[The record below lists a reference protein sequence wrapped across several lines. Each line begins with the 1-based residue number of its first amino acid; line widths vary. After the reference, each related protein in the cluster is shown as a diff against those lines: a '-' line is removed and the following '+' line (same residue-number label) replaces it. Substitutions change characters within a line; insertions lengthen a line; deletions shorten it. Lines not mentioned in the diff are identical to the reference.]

1 MDGHVDGNAIAGV
14 LSELFRF
21 EPTTARARCASCSRI
36 APLGETMVY
45 KGEQGVVV
53 RCQHCDGV
61 LMAIVPMGGETRI
74 QFRGIG
80 WLQVA

>member
-1 MDGHVDGNAIAGV
+1 MDGHLDGNAIAGV

-21 EPTTARARCASCSRI
+21 EPTTAQARCASCGQVRH
-36 APLGETMVY
+36 LGETMVY
-45 KGEQGVVV
+45 EGEQGVVV
-53 RCQHCDGV
+53 RCQHCDAV
-61 LMAIVPMGGETRI
+61 LMVIVPMGEEMRI